1 MLVFTSISSFYSLLV
16 STDEIEAEIRATA
29 TVVQRLQDLE
39 ISFAEML
46 TDLPDLLTECKC
58 DKDVVIF
65 LILKS
70 SQCYV

>member
-46 TDLPDLLTECKC
+46 TDLPRPSLRIRMTS
-58 DKDVVIF
+58 
-65 LILKS
+65 LKL
-70 SQCYV
+70 